1 MAKLYFKVGSDVDR
15 VIQLRQEISKLK
27 QELMSMDVNKA
38 PAAAKAL
45 QTQIGA
51 ATQEFTKLTTEAAK
65 AGAIMESDFKIKI
78 YQSSQSVND
87 LTQKIIAQKAVVK
100 DTEADVKR
108 LGEAYRTALKN
119 SPMSASVKLADYT
132 SAKKA
137 LDEDKASL
145 FGLTQE
151 QANARLSVKKLRDEY
166 ALYRDESRDTVQIN
180 DGIGISLKKAFAVI
194 GGVAAGKKLISDMI
208 RVRGEFQA
216 ADTAIQTLLG
226 SKEKADALMVKVKE
240 YAKISPLEFS
250 DVTASTKMM
259 LGFNIEAEKVPRY
272 LQAIGDISM
281 GEASKFN
288 SLTLAFSQ
296 MSATGKLMG
305 QDLNQMINAGFNPLQ
320 QIATSTGKS
329 IAVLKE
335 EMSKG
340 AISAEMVQQAFI
352 DATSA
357 GGKFFGMSENAF
369 KTINGQL
376 SMMQDAIDSSLNEM
390 GKKSEGII
398 MGSIHL
404 TTKLVENYETV
415 GRVIAGLVATYGTY
429 RTALILNTVLEQ
441 GFNKA
446 IWAKVTA
453 TKAATIAQATYNK
466 VVMMNPWVAAG
477 AAIVSL
483 GIAMW
488 TLADHTTSAE
498 RAQERFNKKVDDA
511 AKAAETHKRELE
523 ELISELQN
531 EVTAETRKME
541 ILDEIKK
548 GYPSL
553 FQKFIDEKG
562 HVKDL
567 TEAWKAYNEET
578 SKNKAIQNKD
588 YVLELKKNVSDMK
601 RIQDVFDK
609 YGYDFKSYT
618 KEDIALYEKYK
629 PYDSSLKNKI
639 EDNERE
645 LWKWEKEVREDE
657 FTQWKVDL
665 KGKTNEQIKAIRDA
679 MVERSKSAKGD
690 NALLSALGKRITAV
704 DNEIESRKAGNT
716 TYEDEYNKAKK
727 EWDTAKIALSDIEKD
742 RSKFNVEQYEKAKEL
757 KETTEKRF
765 KDLGGVTGAS
775 LTNQESAAEKLRKQ
789 NDKVSDIE
797 EKNARERIRRTEDV
811 WNQLWQGYI
820 DLMDEGGDKTLAQME
835 LNHEKELQ
843 AIDREKEDLIEK
855 YKEAA
860 KAEFDAK
867 ENAKKIENPQY
878 KTKSFNGSGIS
889 LSSIDTTQ
897 LDEKYKVALDRQ
909 SKAVKAYYELE
920 KQALNEYLI
929 EYGTYQQKRQAIIDN
944 GEVKKKGK
952 NDWEKKSIDQETKK
966 LLAGIDDEAQRKTSI
981 ITKLFSDMSMRTVA
995 DIRLIAN
1002 EAKNMLDYVNGGEF
1016 KTDSNGIGLFGITKE
1031 QFDILSKS
1039 PEKLESIKNE
1049 IANVNREADAAEAA
1063 LGKMATGLKKVFSSN
1078 PVKFKEGL
1086 SNLSDGMNQLT
1097 QSGKFLSESLSSLGD
1112 SLGSGA
1118 LNEIASGVD
1127 VAMDAM
1133 SSTMDGAKA
1142 GAAFG
1147 PWGAAAGAAIGMVTS
1162 LASSFAKIH
1171 DAKNEKRIQVL
1182 QGQIEV
1188 LEKTYDT
1195 LGESIEK
1202 AYSKDASRLIAQQN
1216 TLLEQQKVLIRN
1228 QIAEEEQKKKSD
1240 SGRIED
1246 WKKQIED
1253 INKLI
1258 GENKVKLVDAIF
1270 GEDIKS
1276 AIDNF
1281 AQSYGD
1287 AWSSN
1292 ENKVKSSKNAVKDM
1306 MRQMVTESIKAAIQS
1321 SKSMEQIR
1329 SKLQEFYADNIL
1341 SGWEQNYIY
1350 NMAEELQKE
1359 LDKQFG
1365 WADSLMKDDKSSQDS
1380 TKGTFQGMSQD
1391 TGDELNG
1398 RFTALQISNEEIK
1411 NQGILQSQSLNVLS
1425 MKTDAI
1431 LTVNTETR
1439 DIADETRTILAN
1451 SYIELLQISE
1461 NTGESA
1467 KHLKDIKSDIAEVKR
1482 NTGRI

>member
-65 AGAIMESDFKIKI
+65 AGAIMESDFKTKI

-87 LTQKIIAQKAVVK
+87 LTQKITNQKVVIK
-100 DTEADVKR
+100 DVEADVRKLSDAYR
-108 LGEAYRTALKN
+108 SVRNNPLQSSNALGELNAAR
-119 SPMSASVKLADYT
+119 
-132 SAKKA
+132 KA
-137 LDEDKASL
+137 LQEEKSVL
-145 FGLTQE
+145 FGLQTE
-151 QANARLSVKKLRDEY
+151 QSNARLSVKKLRDEY
-166 ALYRDESRDTVQIN
+166 ALYKDETKSVVDAN
-180 DGIGISLKKAFAVI
+180 GGMSISFKKVLASI
-194 GGVAAGKKLISDMI
+194 GGVYAVKELLGQITSVTGMFQKYESVLTNALNGDSALAKRYMSDIATFAAETNFQLDDLTDNFIKLVNRGVTPTIDTFGKLGDFANVTAKPMGQLNEAILDINNPERWKEFGVQVSTEGKKVSLTF
-208 RVRGEFQA
+208 RGM
-216 ADTAIQTLLG
+216 
-226 SKEKADALMVKVKE
+226 K
-240 YAKISPLEFS
+240 
-250 DVTASTKMM
+250 
-259 LGFNIEAEKVPRY
+259 IEAERSVESVMK
-272 LQAIGDISM
+272 AIEQFASM
-281 GEASKFN
+281 DGV
-288 SLTLAFSQ
+288 
-296 MSATGKLMG
+296 
-305 QDLNQMINAGFNPLQ
+305 AG
-320 QIATSTGKS
+320 TTKS
-329 IAVLKE
+329 IAGTIE
-335 EMSKG
+335 GQMSN
-340 AISAEMVQQAFI
+340 F
-352 DATSA
+352 
-357 GGKFFGMSENAF
+357 
-369 KTINGQL
+369 
-376 SMMQDAIDSSLNEM
+376 QDTVTTALNEI
-390 GKKSEGII
+390 GQHNKDFIA
-398 MGSIHL
+398 GSIEAAS
-404 TTKLVENYETV
+404 VVVQNYDKIGKATM
-415 GRVIAGLVATYGTY
+415 ALVATYGAY
-429 RTALILNTVLEQ
+429 RAAVAL
-441 GFNKA
+441 A
-446 IWAKVTA
+446 AA
-453 TKAATIAQATYNK
+453 TSKGYTIAQVAQYNILLLSEK
-466 VVMMNPWVAAG
+466 AQKALNLAVLKNPYVIAAV
-477 AAIVSL
+477 AIVGVAS
-483 GIAMW
+483 AMW
-488 TLADHTTSAE
+488 AFHDSTTAAE
-498 RAQERFNKKVDDA
+498 KAQKRFNETSSNQKKQLDDLKNGVDGLISVIKSETSTQYDKIKSYKELQKLMPAVFSNMDIETLKLMDILSLNKQIAEEVNRRERVGAKTNAVLRQNELNDINARIDKMKNTPGRGEYLMRLEEEKKVA
-511 AKAAETHKRELE
+511 EESVKIANKAVEDIVK
-523 ELISELQN
+523 IQN
-531 EVTAETRKME
+531 EANKP
-541 ILDEIKK
+541 K
-548 GYPSL
+548 S
-553 FQKFIDEKG
+553 EK
-562 HVKDL
+562 
-567 TEAWKAYNEET
+567 
-578 SKNKAIQNKD
+578 SKIQNKEYWED
-588 YVLELKKNVSDMK
+588 QKKSAEKALADIDSKQKKLLDSGKFDGIDAKVVQNYKSQSKMLKEAQEELKVYDMPGKNN
-601 RIQDVFDK
+601 
-609 YGYDFKSYT
+609 
-618 KEDIALYEKYK
+618 KE
-629 PYDSSLKNKI
+629 
-639 EDNERE
+639 
-645 LWKWEKEVREDE
+645 
-657 FTQWKVDL
+657 
-665 KGKTNEQIKAIRDA
+665 
-679 MVERSKSAKGD
+679 
-690 NALLSALGKRITAV
+690 
-704 DNEIESRKAGNT
+704 
-716 TYEDEYNKAKK
+716 
-727 EWDTAKIALSDIEKD
+727 
-742 RSKFNVEQYEKAKEL
+742 
-757 KETTEKRF
+757 
-765 KDLGGVTGAS
+765 
-775 LTNQESAAEKLRKQ
+775 ESAAEKLRKQ
-789 NDKVSDIE
+789 NDKVSGIE
-797 EKNARERIRRTEDV
+797 EKNARERIRRTEDI

-855 YKEAA
+855 YKEVA

-867 ENAKKIENPQY
+867 ENVKKIENPQY
-878 KTKSFNGSGIS
+878 KMKSFNGSGIS

-1049 IANVNREADAAEAA
+1049 IANVNREADAAETA

-1147 PWGAAAGAAIGMVTS
+1147 PWGAPAGAAIGMVTS

-1281 AQSYGD
+1281 AQSYAD
-1287 AWSSN
+1287 TWTSN
-1292 ENKVKSSKNAVKDM
+1292 ENRAKSAKDTVKDM

-1329 SKLQEFYADNIL
+1329 TKLQEFYADNVL

-1380 TKGTFQGMSQD
+1380 TKGTFQAMSQD

-1411 NQGILQSQSLNVLS
+1411 NQGILQAQSLEILS
-1425 MKTDAI
+1425 AKTDAI
-1431 LTVNTETR
+1431 LFVSTETR

>member
-1 MAKLYFKVGSDVDR
+1 MGKLYFRVASDWEEV
-15 VIQLRQEISKLK
+15 VKLRNEIEKLK
-27 QELMSMDVNKA
+27 QTLLSMDKNRT
-38 PAAAKAL
+38 PAAVEAL
-45 QTQIGA
+45 EVQLGSARQKMDGLVA
-51 ATQEFTKLTTEAAK
+51 SAAK
-65 AGAIMESDFKIKI
+65 AGAVMENDFKTKI

-87 LTQKIIAQKAVVK
+87 LTQKIIAQRTVVK

-108 LGEAYRTALKN
+108 LGEVYRTALKN
-119 SPMSASVKLADYT
+119 NPMSASVKLADYT

-137 LDEDKASL
+137 LDEDRAAL
-145 FGLTQE
+145 FELSQQ
-151 QANARLSVKKLRDEY
+151 QAEARLSVKKLRDEY
-166 ALYRDESRDTVQIN
+166 SLYKDDAKGVAETNNGITISWRKAL
-180 DGIGISLKKAFAVI
+180 AVI
-194 GGVAAGKKLISDMI
+194 GGVGVLKSLVSDI
-208 RVRGEFQA
+208 TRVRMEIDSVGKSFEALLKSEDKANEMIGGLKELSIKSGLNTYGA
-216 ADTAIQTLLG
+216 AQTLLG
-226 SKEKADALMVKVKE
+226 
-240 YAKISPLEFS
+240 
-250 DVTASTKMM
+250 
-259 LGFNIEAEKVPRY
+259 FNVDAEKVIPS
-272 LQAIGDISM
+272 LKSIGDITMGNNEKFSSM
-281 GEASKFN
+281 
-288 SLTLAFSQ
+288 TLAFAQ
-296 MSATGKLMG
+296 MSAAGRLLG
-305 QDLNQMINAGFNPLQ
+305 QDLLQMINAGFNPLQ
-320 QIATSTGKS
+320 VISEKTGKS
-329 IAVLKE
+329 MADLKK
-335 EMSKG
+335 EMEKG
-340 AISAEMVQQAFI
+340 AISSEMVADAFTL
-352 DATSA
+352 ATSE
-357 GGKFFGMSENAF
+357 GGRFYNMLEKQNSGIRGEKN
-369 KTINGQL
+369 KR
-376 SMMQDAIDSSLNEM
+376 DAALKESLNEI
-390 GKKSEGII
+390 GKANEELIA
-398 MGSIHL
+398 GSYRI
-404 TTKLVENYETV
+404 TTKLIENYETI
-415 GRVIAGLVATYGTY
+415 GKVIAGLVGVYGTY
-429 RTALILNTVLEQ
+429 RTALLINSVIELGSV
-441 GFNKA
+441 KA
-446 IWAKVTA
+446 VWAKVTA
-453 TKAATIAQATYNK
+453 TKAAILAQATYNK

-567 TEAWKAYNEET
+567 TEAWKAYNEEA

-588 YVLELKKNVSDMK
+588 NVLELRKSVSDMK

-618 KEDIALYEKYK
+618 KEDIALYKKYK

-679 MVERSKSAKGD
+679 MVERSKTANGD
-690 NALLSALGKRITAV
+690 KHLLSALGKRIMAV

-727 EWDTAKIALSDIEKD
+727 EWYAAKIALSDIDKD

-775 LTNQESAAEKLRKQ
+775 LTKQESAAEKLRKQ

-797 EKNARERIRRTEDV
+797 EKNAREQARKTEDV
-811 WNQLWQGYI
+811 WNQVWQSQI
-820 DLMDEGGDKTLAQME
+820 DAMDEGGDKTIAQME

-843 AIDREKEDLIEK
+843 AIDREKEDLIQK
-855 YKEAA
+855 YNEAA

-867 ENAKKIENPQY
+867 ENAKKIENPKY
-878 KTKSFNGSGIS
+878 KTKSFDGSGIS
-889 LSSIDTTQ
+889 LSSIDITQ
-897 LDEKYKVALDRQ
+897 LDEKYKAALDRQ
-909 SKAVKAYYELE
+909 AKAVKAYYDLE
-920 KQALNEYLI
+920 TKAMNEYLI
-929 EYGTYQQKRQAIIDN
+929 EYGTYQQKRQAIIDQ
-944 GEVKKKGK
+944 GEEKKKGK
-952 NDWEKKSIDQETKK
+952 NDWEKKSIDEETKK

-1002 EAKNMLDYVNGGEF
+1002 EAKNMLAYINDGEF

-1063 LGKMATGLKKVFSSN
+1063 LGKMATGLKKLFSSN

-1380 TKGTFQGMSQD
+1380 TKGTFQGLSQD

-1411 NQGILQSQSLNVLS
+1411 NQGVLQAQSLEILS
-1425 MKTDAI
+1425 VKTDAI
-1431 LTVNTETR
+1431 LFVSTETR

>member
-65 AGAIMESDFKIKI
+65 AGAVMESDFKTKI

-87 LTQKIIAQKAVVK
+87 LTQKITNQKVVIK
-100 DTEADVKR
+100 DVEADVR
-108 LGEAYRTALKN
+108 RLSDAYRSVRNNPLQSSNALGELNAAR
-119 SPMSASVKLADYT
+119 
-132 SAKKA
+132 KA
-137 LDEDKASL
+137 LQEEKSVL
-145 FGLTQE
+145 FGLQTE
-151 QANARLSVKKLRDEY
+151 QSNARLSVKKLRDEY
-166 ALYRDESRDTVQIN
+166 ALYKDETKSVVDANGGMSV
-180 DGIGISLKKAFAVI
+180 SFKKVLASI
-194 GGVAAGKKLISDMI
+194 GGVYAVKELLGQITSVTGMFQKYESVLTNALNGDSALAKRYMSDIATFAAETNFQLDDLTDNFIKLVNRGVTPTIDTFGKLGDFANVTAKPMGQLNEAILDINNPERWKEFGVQVSTEGKKVSLTF
-208 RVRGEFQA
+208 RGM
-216 ADTAIQTLLG
+216 
-226 SKEKADALMVKVKE
+226 K
-240 YAKISPLEFS
+240 
-250 DVTASTKMM
+250 
-259 LGFNIEAEKVPRY
+259 IEAERSVESVMK
-272 LQAIGDISM
+272 AIEQFASM
-281 GEASKFN
+281 DGV
-288 SLTLAFSQ
+288 
-296 MSATGKLMG
+296 
-305 QDLNQMINAGFNPLQ
+305 AG
-320 QIATSTGKS
+320 TTKS
-329 IAVLKE
+329 IAGTIE
-335 EMSKG
+335 GQMSN
-340 AISAEMVQQAFI
+340 F
-352 DATSA
+352 
-357 GGKFFGMSENAF
+357 
-369 KTINGQL
+369 
-376 SMMQDAIDSSLNEM
+376 QDTVTTALNEI
-390 GKKSEGII
+390 GQHNKEFIA
-398 MGSIHL
+398 GSIEAAS
-404 TTKLVENYETV
+404 VVVQNYDKIGKATMV
-415 GRVIAGLVATYGTY
+415 LVATYGTY

-446 IWAKVTA
+446 IWAKITA
-453 TKAATIAQATYNK
+453 TKAATIAQSTYNK
-466 VVMMNPWVAAG
+466 VVMMNPYVAVGSAVF
-477 AAIVSL
+477 AL
-483 GIAMW
+483 GISMYA
-488 TLADHTTSAE
+488 LADHTTSAE
-498 RAQERFNKKVDDA
+498 KAQKRFNETSSNQKKQLDDLKNGVDGIISVIKSETSTQYDKIKSYKELQKLMPA
-511 AKAAETHKRELE
+511 VFSNMDIETLKLMDILSLNKQIAEEVNRRERVGAKTNAVLRQNELNSVNARLDKAVKEQGESPSAQKAAIIQRLQE
-523 ELISELQN
+523 EKAVAEESVKIANKAVEDIVKIQN
-531 EVTAETRKME
+531 EANKP
-541 ILDEIKK
+541 K
-548 GYPSL
+548 S
-553 FQKFIDEKG
+553 EK
-562 HVKDL
+562 
-567 TEAWKAYNEET
+567 
-578 SKNKAIQNKD
+578 SKIQNKEYWED
-588 YVLELKKNVSDMK
+588 QKKSAEKALADIDSKQKKLLDSGKFDVIDAKVVQNYKNQSKMLKEAQEELKVYDMPGKNN
-601 RIQDVFDK
+601 
-609 YGYDFKSYT
+609 
-618 KEDIALYEKYK
+618 KE
-629 PYDSSLKNKI
+629 
-639 EDNERE
+639 
-645 LWKWEKEVREDE
+645 
-657 FTQWKVDL
+657 
-665 KGKTNEQIKAIRDA
+665 
-679 MVERSKSAKGD
+679 
-690 NALLSALGKRITAV
+690 
-704 DNEIESRKAGNT
+704 
-716 TYEDEYNKAKK
+716 
-727 EWDTAKIALSDIEKD
+727 
-742 RSKFNVEQYEKAKEL
+742 
-757 KETTEKRF
+757 
-765 KDLGGVTGAS
+765 
-775 LTNQESAAEKLRKQ
+775 ESASEKLRKQ

-920 KQALNEYLI
+920 KQAMNEYLI
-929 EYGTYQQKRQAIIDN
+929 EYGTYQQKRQAIIDQ
-944 GEVKKKGK
+944 GEEKKKGK

-966 LLAGIDDEAQRKTSI
+966 LLAGVDDESQRKTSI

-1002 EAKNMLDYVNGGEF
+1002 EAKNMLDYVNDGEF

-1063 LGKMATGLKKVFSSN
+1063 LGKMATGLKKVLSSS

-1086 SNLSDGMNQLT
+1086 SDLSDGMNQLT

-1380 TKGTFQGMSQD
+1380 TKGTFQAMSQD

-1411 NQGILQSQSLNVLS
+1411 NQGILQAQSLEILS
-1425 MKTDAI
+1425 AKTDAI
-1431 LTVNTETR
+1431 LTVSTETR